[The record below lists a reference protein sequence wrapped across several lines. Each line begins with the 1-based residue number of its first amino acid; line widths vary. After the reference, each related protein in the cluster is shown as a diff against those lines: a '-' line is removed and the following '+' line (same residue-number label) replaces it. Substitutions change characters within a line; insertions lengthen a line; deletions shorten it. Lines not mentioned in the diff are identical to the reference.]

1 MNQICHKAGGH
12 VYFLVGRIVLG
23 LGLFNFVGFLPFDGF
38 IVFGDFDLVG
48 PRVRLGFRLGT
59 RDD

>member
-1 MNQICHKAGGH
+1 MNQMCHEADGQ
-12 VYFLVGRIVLG
+12 VYFLVGRIVV
-23 LGLFNFVGFLPFDGF
+23 GLFNLMGFLPFDGF

-48 PRVRLGFRLGT
+48 LRVRLGLRLGT